1 MCGMEAAEEAKIIAK
16 ALEESKAEDVKIYDV
31 RGKSS
36 LTDFFVVG
44 TGSAAP
50 HLKAL
55 VANAQQAMREAGVK
69 RNRMAGDP
77 ECGWIVADFIDDSA
91 QIGEGFGFLTEE
103 FVHDQVVCFV
113 VDPGCRFGSRLVW
126 RGIFAAPAGERV
138 RRLNAEC

>member
-1 MCGMEAAEEAKIIAK
+1 MCGMEAEEEAKIIAK

-69 RNRMAGDP
+69 RN
-77 ECGWIVADFIDDSA
+77 DFIDVV
-91 QIGEGFGFLTEE
+91 
-103 FVHDQVVCFV
+103 VHVF
-113 VDPGCRFGSRLVW
+113 SREARAYYAIEKLW
-126 RGIFAAPAGERV
+126 
-138 RRLNAEC
+138 N

>member
-1 MCGMEAAEEAKIIAK
+1 MCDMEAVEEAKIIAK

-50 HLKAL
+50 YLKAL

-77 ECGWIVADFIDDSA
+77 ECGWIVADFIDVV
-91 QIGEGFGFLTEE
+91 
-103 FVHDQVVCFV
+103 VHVF
-113 VDPGCRFGSRLVW
+113 SREA
-126 RGIFAAPAGERV
+126 RAYYAIER
-138 RRLNAEC
+138 LWN